1 MRVGCSRD
9 LLRPDLHVKDFDVIW
24 IEDYIDEFVVKKQ
37 SSKDVK
43 ENLINIIREVI
54 LSEGK
59 NTMNSRELG
68 RKLQKTSL
76 PEQQTNAL
84 SQLKATFFSLR
95 AFLEKYSKEF
105 KIIYNEDKTI
115 AEFIVEVRP
124 DAAVIDD
131 DDDIDGMS
139 DDKGFADAMDASDEY
154 FDTTE
159 EEDEE
164 DEEDGDTQ
172 SDVTTENE
180 DVVEEQ
186 PEMESEEN
194 LLKLTVPEL
203 KEMLKA
209 KGLSLSGRKQELVDR
224 IVSSR
229 NEAVSNDISAHD
241 YDTLITDFLIKSNPE
256 RKSIHTR
263 VLGKYLGQLP
273 HNNGGSILN
282 SIKQEHGGLESFIE
296 GNDKFTLDRKSGHV
310 KLK

>member
-43 ENLINIIREVI
+43 ENLINIIQEVI

-68 RKLQKTSL
+68 RKLQKISL

-84 SQLKATFFSLR
+84 SQLKASFFSLR
-95 AFLEKYSKEF
+95 AFLEKNSNDF
-105 KIIYNEDKTI
+105 KIVYNEDKTS

-131 DDDIDGMS
+131 DDDIDGMG
-139 DDKGFADAMDASDEY
+139 DNKGFADAMDASDEY

-164 DEEDGDTQ
+164 DGDTQ
-172 SDVTTENE
+172 SDVTTEN
-180 DVVEEQ
+180 DDAEEQ

-209 KGLSLSGRKQELVDR
+209 KGLSLSGRKQELVER

-256 RKSIHTR
+256 RKSIYKR
-263 VLGKYLGQLP
+263 VLGRYLGQLP
-273 HNNGGSILN
+273 HNNGGSIL
-282 SIKQEHGGLESFIE
+282 SGIKQEYGGLERFLES
-296 GNDKFTLDRKSGHV
+296 NDKFTLDSKSGHV